1 VFTRRLRSA
10 RRESGAKQY
19 GLVDALLGID
29 VAPTCATG
37 ALTELRGDFARID
50 RRAAAQ
56 RAAGELAEMRALV
69 NRLLYRTPLI
79 AMRPVTVVEAIVSD
93 KRTALPGV
101 GGGIRVSLLNW
112 IEATAGFSWRIRRR
126 PGQPWG
132 TPFIEM
138 RLRDPFE

>member
-1 VFTRRLRSA
+1 MLRIEQYARDPAFQRIARSRESPDLDSPCLPAVFTRRLRSA

-79 AMRPVTVVEAIVSD
+79 ACDRSPLSRRSFRTSGRPCRASVEEYAC
-93 KRTALPGV
+93 
-101 GGGIRVSLLNW
+101 
-112 IEATAGFSWRIRRR
+112 RR
-126 PGQPWG
+126 
-132 TPFIEM
+132 
-138 RLRDPFE
+138 